1 MKTSGKTGLAISGAL
16 IGLISVIL
24 VAFGNPL
31 NMGFCIAC
39 FIRDIAGSLHLH
51 TAPIVEYFRPE
62 IIGIILGSFAI
73 SVISKD
79 FNPHGGSSPV
89 LRFIIGFIVMIG
101 ALVFLGCPLR
111 MVLRLGGG
119 DLNALVGLLGFIS
132 GIAVGCVFLSQG
144 FSLGRSYR
152 ASRLEGTAFPFMSI
166 VLFVLFIAFPSLF
179 LFSESGPG
187 SMHAPVALSLLAG
200 LVVGIIAERTRLC
213 MAGGIRDIILIRDFT
228 LITGF
233 AAIFIFTLI
242 GNLVTGNFHL
252 GFADQPV
259 SHQAHLWN
267 YLGMVAVG
275 LGSVMLGGCP
285 LRQLILAGEGSG
297 DSAVAVIGMAAGAA
311 FAHNFSLA
319 SSASVGPGTNGKVAT
334 VAGILILLAIA
345 SVVTYNN
352 RRKDG

>member
-119 DLNALVGLLGFIS
+119 DLNALVGMLGFIS
-132 GIAVGCVFLSQG
+132 GIAAGCVFLSQG

-297 DSAVAVIGMAAGAA
+297 DSAAAVIGMAAGAA